1 LYTNGFDR
9 WFCTHTKP
17 GRTNIRSWRTGLP
30 IAEDIMLTPRQFED
44 CYHNL
49 DVILDDFETT
59 TVDVYRY
66 RNNDPKY
73 NTDAYK
79 ETNTV
84 EAMKQKE
91 RLLGLMDAEIRKLR
105 KIQLTKPKVEW
116 KPRRQDASLQ
126 LDTSFLGS
134 PAVFTQV
141 LTQHTVS
148 AATYSEVSRQ
158 AGLFPGLL
166 GSLAMAE
173 VLQRLRP
180 VMMKVHAGKGS
191 PEEIA
196 VALHLVAKY
205 KMYDKKFHDDLAQG
219 VQDYC
224 TRYIGL
230 DCNGFVGNYAQ
241 AIGLSKRPSTDI
253 STFSPPG
260 ARRSE
265 LGDVRANDVIVWP
278 NYSHITIIDSVDKVT
293 TGPDGKQSR
302 DCRVVEASA
311 SNVSKETKAANGALQ
326 NSVYTL
332 RATGSKAFN
341 AERPKG
347 SGAINRIY
355 ITPLA

>member
-1 LYTNGFDR
+1 TRPPGWHRRHPGGGRGWRRRRAEEERRGDR
-9 WFCTHTKP
+9 AWTDP
-17 GRTNIRSWRTGLP
+17 GADAPGHVRPPPSGARIAFRNRLLFALTAGSPPFAATCCQEDVSAKVNNIRSWRTGLP
-30 IAEDIMLTPRQFED
+30 IAEDIMLTPREFED

-79 ETNTV
+79 EVNTV

-180 VMMKVHAGKGS
+180 VMMKVHSGKGS

-205 KMYDKKFHDDLAQG
+205 EMYDKKFRDDSAQG

-241 AIGLSKRPSTDI
+241 AIGLSKRPNT
-253 STFSPPG
+253 
-260 ARRSE
+260 
-265 LGDVRANDVIVWP
+265 
-278 NYSHITIIDSVDKVT
+278 
-293 TGPDGKQSR
+293 
-302 DCRVVEASA
+302 
-311 SNVSKETKAANGALQ
+311 
-326 NSVYTL
+326 
-332 RATGSKAFN
+332 
-341 AERPKG
+341 
-347 SGAINRIY
+347 
-355 ITPLA
+355 